1 MASQKLTPE
10 ERLFFAKEFLSSGC
24 SVTEWAKAYGINR
37 TAIYSWLKEFNLSL
51 PSENMSTDSSNQPK
65 QEVVKLDM
73 SSCGKDN
80 EAPVQPPISIPNI
93 YPDNLQDFYS
103 DCDCEIS
110 IGELKISFTRNLP
123 PELLTII
130 CKHFGRQS

>member
-37 TAIYSWLKEFNLSL
+37 TAIYSWLREFNLSL
-51 PSENMSTDSSNQPK
+51 PSENIPNASSNQHK

-73 SSCGKDN
+73 SSCGWIFRCG
-80 EAPVQPPISIPNI
+80 EAACPV
-93 YPDNLQDFYS
+93 
-103 DCDCEIS
+103 
-110 IGELKISFTRNLP
+110 
-123 PELLTII
+123 
-130 CKHFGRQS
+130 